1 MMDMKHEDLTAGER
15 RYLERARAAKGQG
28 VSLLQ
33 YYRAQGLSVYTLY
46 NVRRG
51 LIRKGI
57 LARRRVARTVQA
69 KNGGF
74 VAVRVAPSS
83 APTTEPKC
91 QLRHPSGW
99 VIECG
104 SLPDV
109 RWLSA
114 LMSGESA

>member
-1 MMDMKHEDLTAGER
+1 MDIKHEELTAGER
-15 RYLERARAAKGQG
+15 RYLEHARAAKNQG
-28 VSLLQ
+28 VSMVQ
-33 YYRAQGLSVYTLY
+33 YYRAHGLSVYTLY

-51 LIRKGI
+51 LIRKGV
-57 LARRRVARTVQA
+57 LARRRASRTVQA
-69 KNGGF
+69 RSGGF
-74 VAVRVAPSS
+74 VAVRVVPGDAPARSS
-83 APTTEPKC
+83 AC

-114 LMSGESA
+114 LVSGAAP

>member
-1 MMDMKHEDLTAGER
+1 MDTKYEDLTAGER
-15 RYLERARAAKGQG
+15 RYLEHARAAKSQG

-33 YYRAQGLSVYTLY
+33 YYRANGLSVYVLY

-51 LIRKGI
+51 LIRKGV
-57 LARRRVARTVQA
+57 LTRSRVARAVRA
-69 KNGGF
+69 KSSGF
-74 VAVRVAPSS
+74 VAVRVAPIS

-114 LMSGESA
+114 LMSGEAR